1 MNSTQPGKQKLVVT
15 GLMVSVAVLSGCHG
29 SNHFMAETMPS
40 SLRLTAQV
48 NPQEADLTRLASA
61 TGSSQTIGPGD
72 VLEVTLSASLSP
84 EDQMRVPTRVAEDG
98 TAMLPQ
104 IGIVQLGGVEP
115 PAAESLI
122 RAEAIKRGLYRNPHV
137 TVVFTHQ
144 RMNKIKVFGAVKE
157 PQVVEL
163 PPNSSDIA
171 SAIAAAGG
179 LAENAGE
186 NVRVSNPAPTATS
199 RPTYVSEPGN
209 PMSPYST
216 ASASSA
222 GSVSN
227 PGEHTYPVSLTK
239 AATDSSAASRYQLR
253 DGGMVMVE
261 KRDPAPVTVMGL
273 VKKSGPVEFPVGK
286 DFRLLDA
293 IGEAGISNQLAN
305 KVIVVR
311 PLANSSNPAVIEV
324 SLREAKRSG
333 ASNIRLGPGDVVSV
347 EQTPATVMLDALQI
361 IRLGVSGSAPLF

>member
-1 MNSTQPGKQKLVVT
+1 
-15 GLMVSVAVLSGCHG
+15 
-29 SNHFMAETMPS
+29 MPH
-40 SLRLTAQV
+40 SLRLMAQS
-48 NPQEADLTRLASA
+48 NPQEADLTRLAAA
-61 TGSSQTIGPGD
+61 TGGSETIGPGD

-84 EDQMRVPTRVAEDG
+84 EDQMRVPTRVADDG

-104 IGIVQLGGVEP
+104 IGIIQLGGVEP

-122 RAEAIKRGLYRNPHV
+122 RAEAMKRGLYRNPHV
-137 TVVFTHQ
+137 TVVFTHK

-186 NVRVSNPAPTATS
+186 NVRISNPRSAS
-199 RPTYVSEPGN
+199 RPAYASDPTN
-209 PMSPYST
+209 PTTPYST
-216 ASASSA
+216 ASVSQNRGSSA
-222 GSVSN
+222 EDN
-227 PGEHTYPVSLTK
+227 TYTVSLTK
-239 AATDSSAASRYQLR
+239 AATSADGASSYLLR

-273 VKKSGPVEFPVGK
+273 VKKSGPIEFPVGK

-305 KVIVVR
+305 KVFVVR
-311 PLANSSNPAVIEV
+311 PLANSSNPAVIEI
-324 SLREAKRSG
+324 SLRQAKRSG

-347 EQTPATVMLDALQI
+347 EQTPATVLLDAMQI